1 MRYLIIFF
9 LLISLVGCSSVG
21 DVEYK
26 DTTFEDMYENYTYF
40 KSNDF
45 KDDKIVSE
53 VDVNILGLDREKN
66 SLLQYTYFVEDEFD
80 ELYFV
85 FYRDNIEEKIELD
98 MSQQENTLE
107 RIYNNQVI
115 ISKGVLFEE
124 FKNKI
129 DRHLSESLDD
139 LIDGFFDS
147 IFN

>member
-53 VDVNILGLDREKN
+53 VDVDILGLDREKN

-80 ELYFV
+80 KLYFV
-85 FYRDNIEEKIELD
+85 FYRNDVEEKIELD
-98 MSQQENTLE
+98 MSQQENILE
-107 RIYNNQVI
+107 RIYNNEVL
-115 ISKGVLFEE
+115 ISENVLFDE
-124 FKNKI
+124 FKSKI
-129 DRHLSESLDD
+129 DQHISESLENLVDD
-139 LIDGFFDS
+139 LFDS